1 MKITGKHVII
11 SFVLLV
17 SGFLVA
23 FSYQQTQNN
32 AQIVQ
37 MNDDQLEKD
46 YYYRQ
51 QLIEIES
58 KNKDLREEVETK
70 KDRIQELEDQ
80 LASQERRVGNY
91 VEEKKK
97 LQKLTGDLPTEGPG
111 VEVQLRDADYI
122 PSEEN
127 VNQYIV
133 HESHIHKVVNELL
146 SAGANAVAI
155 NGQRLYRDS
164 YIACIGPVI
173 SVDGKQHPAPFIITA
188 IGDPEVLMPSLQL
201 TNGVIDQLVN
211 DNVEVSLQE
220 RDRISMNARVT
231 GEGDGV

>member
-23 FSYQQTQNN
+23 FSYQQTKNN
-32 AQIVQ
+32 AQVVQ
-37 MNDDQLEKD
+37 MSDDQLEKD

-51 QLIEIES
+51 QLIDVEGQ
-58 KNKDLREEVETK
+58 NKELREEVEAK
-70 KDRIQELEDQ
+70 KDRIQKLENQLVDQ
-80 LASQERRVGNY
+80 EQKVGNY
-91 VEEKKK
+91 VQEKKK
-97 LQKLTGDLPTEGPG
+97 LQKLTGDLPVEGPG
-111 VEVQLRDADYI
+111 VEVQLRDADYV

-127 VNQYIV
+127 VNQYLV

-155 NGQRLYRDS
+155 NGQRLFRDS
-164 YIACIGPVI
+164 YISCIGPVV
-173 SVDGKQHPAPFIITA
+173 SVDGVQHPAPFVITA

-201 TNGVIDQLVN
+201 THGVVDQLVN
-211 DNVEVSLQE
+211 DNVEVTLQE
-220 RDRISMNARVT
+220 KDRISMHARMT
-231 GEGDGV
+231 GEG

>member
-23 FSYQQTQNN
+23 FSYQQTKNN

-37 MNDDQLEKD
+37 MSDDQLEKD

-51 QLIEIES
+51 QLIDVEGQ
-58 KNKDLREEVETK
+58 NKELREEVEAK
-70 KDRIQELEDQ
+70 KDRIQKLENQLVDQ
-80 LASQERRVGNY
+80 EQKVGNY
-91 VEEKKK
+91 VQEKKK
-97 LQKLTGDLPTEGPG
+97 LQKLTGDLPVEGPG
-111 VEVQLRDADYI
+111 VEVQLRDADYV

-127 VNQYIV
+127 VNQYLV

-146 SAGANAVAI
+146 SAGADAVAI
-155 NGQRLYRDS
+155 NGQRLFRDS
-164 YIACIGPVI
+164 YISCIGPVV
-173 SVDGKQHPAPFIITA
+173 SVDGVQHPAPFVITA

-201 TNGVIDQLVN
+201 THGVVDQLVN
-211 DNVEVSLQE
+211 DNVEVTLQE
-220 RDRISMNARVT
+220 KDRISMHARMT
-231 GEGDGV
+231 GEG

>member
-11 SFVLLV
+11 SLVLLV

-23 FSYQQTQNN
+23 FSYQQTKNN
-32 AQIVQ
+32 AQVVQ
-37 MNDDQLEKD
+37 MSDDQLEKD

-51 QLIEIES
+51 QLIDIEAQ
-58 KNKDLREEVETK
+58 NRELREQVEMK
-70 KDRIQELEDQ
+70 KDRIQNLEDQ
-80 LASQERRVGNY
+80 LANQEQKVGNY

-97 LQKLTGDLPTEGPG
+97 LQKLTGDLPVEGPG
-111 VEVQLRDADYI
+111 VEVQLRDADYT

-146 SAGANAVAI
+146 SAGADAVAI
-155 NGQRLYRDS
+155 NGQRLMKES
-164 YIACIGPVI
+164 YIACIGPVV
-173 SVDGKQHPAPFIITA
+173 SVDGVQHPAPFVITA

-201 TNGVIDQLVN
+201 THGVVDQLVN
-211 DNVEVSLQE
+211 DNVEVTLQE
-220 RDRISMNARVT
+220 RDRISMPAQMT
-231 GEGDGV
+231 GEG